1 MLNEKDFAIIR
12 AALQYFDEEFTPGD
26 DNLLTHYLDDR
37 GVLAGANVAD
47 IKATRLKLDHAR
59 AYLGL
64 KRAGELE
71 LVSTEIFRDRDAQR
85 QSLSCSGS

>member
-1 MLNEKDFAIIR
+1 MLNKKDLAIIR
-12 AALQYFDEEFTPGD
+12 AALQYFDEEFTPSD

-37 GVLAGANVAD
+37 GVLAGAKVAD
-47 IKATRLKLDHAR
+47 IKTTRVKLDLAK

-71 LVSTEIFRDRDAQR
+71 LVSTEILFNGHRRH
-85 QSLSCSGS
+85 LSS